1 MIHSGVGFI
10 NESDVALASASDA
23 LLLSFNSSATKEA
36 RVKAKINNIVIQN
49 FNIIYE
55 LIEFVSDFASGKLK
69 PTIKENFI
77 GKAEVLQIF
86 KVSKIGAVLV
96 VE

>member
-1 MIHSGVGFI
+1 M
-10 NESDVALASASDA
+10 
-23 LLLSFNSSATKEA
+23 LSFNSTTTKEA
-36 RVKAKINNIVIQN
+36 KAKAKINNLSIQN

-55 LIEFVSDFASGKLK
+55 LIEFVSNFASGKLK

-77 GKAEVLQIF
+77 GKAEVYKFLKFQ
-86 KVSKIGAVLV
+86 KLVQSLV